1 MSVQLLDPLLPQNGM
16 LSELSEGGTAAN
28 GLGGGMGNALAFNGL
43 DNISSQYPQQNS
55 LGDLGSLVNDMNPM
69 QSPASMMLGPLGGL
83 TQFLS
88 QMISQFFGN
97 NGSSNGLTSS
107 GLASDEQYFNSA
119 SGGSVGDPHLS
130 FNGTT
135 WNNMGSQPDLLN
147 SDSFHGGYQLSTQT
161 TAPSANGVT
170 YNQSATV
177 ATNFGGTQVT
187 LDNAGNATITQ
198 NGYSY
203 PMAPGTQYN
212 LGHGENVARNQ
223 DGSLAIT
230 CSNRNGGT
238 ITTTMRDN
246 GQGVDVNTSA
256 NNVNLG
262 GVLVNGADGSQP
274 LEPMGPQP
282 PHYIRYN
289 G

>member
-1 MSVQLLDPLLPQNGM
+1 MSVQLLDPLLPQNGI
-16 LSELSEGGTAAN
+16 LSELSEGGMAPN
-28 GLGGGMGNALAFNGL
+28 GFTGGMGNALAFNGL
-43 DNISSQYPQQNS
+43 DNISSQYPQPSPVGN
-55 LGDLGSLVNDMNPM
+55 LLDNMNPM

-88 QMISQFFGN
+88 QMIAQFFGSN
-97 NGSSNGLTSS
+97 GASGSSSAGL
-107 GLASDEQYFNSA
+107 GNNEQYFNNA

-130 FNGTT
+130 FNGST
-135 WNNMGSQPDLLN
+135 WNNMGAQPDLLN
-147 SDSFHGGYQLSTQT
+147 SNSFRGGYQLSTQT
-161 TAPSANGVT
+161 TAPNANGVT

-177 ATNFGGTQVT
+177 ATNFGGTQVS

-203 PMAPGTQYN
+203 PMAPGTSYN
-212 LGHGENVARNQ
+212 LGHGEDVTRNQ

-230 CSNRNGGT
+230 CANRTGGE

-246 GQGVDVNTSA
+246 GQGVDVHTTA

-262 GVLVNGADGSQP
+262 GALVNGPQSSGMP
-274 LEPMGPQP
+274 IPPGLPGPPRFQ
-282 PHYIRYN
+282 RYEI
-289 G
+289 